1 MHFSKTFLS
10 VAALAIS
17 STTVF
22 ANPIAQPAAAA
33 EQLEDRTILSAEET
47 EVVKRAA
54 EILETRQGWT
64 CSFLG
69 DKACQVK
76 CFGLKGTGGYCNSK
90 NVCTCYA

>member
-33 EQLEDRTILSAEET
+33 EQLKDRTILSAEET

-54 EILETRQGWT
+54 EILEARQGWT

-90 NVCTCYA
+90 K

>member
-1 MHFSKTFLS
+1 MHFSKTLLS
-10 VAALAIS
+10 LAALAIS

-33 EQLEDRTILSAEET
+33 AIAEQLEDRTLLSAEET
-47 EVVKRAA
+47 EIVKRAA
-54 EILETRQGWT
+54 DILETRQGWT

-90 NVCTCYA
+90 K